1 MAGIDIGINWT
12 WLWIFALAGSCTSAG
27 KPSRL
32 QTDGIILQLFGAVAK
47 IAGHSL
53 VRKQGVRGFGKRPQ
67 PDVFRPSSL
76 RVNP

>member
-1 MAGIDIGINWT
+1 VAGIDIGINWT
-12 WLWIFALAGSCTSAG
+12 WLWIFALAGSCTSSG

-32 QTDGIILQLFGAVAK
+32 QTDGITLQLFGAVAK

-53 VRKQGVRGFGKRPQ
+53 VRKQAFAASASGHSPMCFV
-67 PDVFRPSSL
+67 PSSL